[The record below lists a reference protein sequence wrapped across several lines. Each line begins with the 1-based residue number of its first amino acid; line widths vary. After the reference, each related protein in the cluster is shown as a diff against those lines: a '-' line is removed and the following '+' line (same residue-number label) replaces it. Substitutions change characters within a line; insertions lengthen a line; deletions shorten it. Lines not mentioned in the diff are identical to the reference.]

1 LQPRFTDPQAL
12 NPAETADAASLAIH
26 TQDLAKRYGKTVAL
40 AGLTMSVRRA
50 EVFGFLGPNGA
61 GKTTAVKLLVGLA
74 HPSAGEAWVLG
85 APAGDLPTR
94 RRLGYLPEL
103 FRYQGWMS
111 AREVLRLHCTL
122 AQIPRSDWNREI
134 DAALELVG
142 LSERAGDLVEGFS
155 KGMQQRLGLGVAL
168 LGRPEL
174 VLLDEPTSALDPVGR
189 HDVREVIRALKA
201 RGTAVFLNSHLLTE
215 VEQVCDRIAVVDH
228 GRVIATGT
236 MADILGKDGAVRV
249 RATGLA
255 PAGRAALRSYG
266 SFDDEGEWLTFR
278 GLPQDRVPDLVGE
291 IVRQGGRVYAVE
303 PRHETLEDRFL
314 ELLKDQTEDRPSPS
328 GGGQGGGVLP

>member
-1 LQPRFTDPQAL
+1 MEA
-12 NPAETADAASLAIH
+12 ADAASLAVH

-40 AGLTMSVRRA
+40 TGLTMSVRRA

-74 HPSAGEAWVLG
+74 LPTAGQGWVLG
-85 APAGDLPTR
+85 APIGDLRTR

-103 FRYQGWMS
+103 FRYQGWMK
-111 AREVLRLHCTL
+111 AREVLGLHCELSGMARSEWKKEIEL
-122 AQIPRSDWNREI
+122 ALDM
-134 DAALELVG
+134 VG
-142 LSERAGDLVEGFS
+142 LTDRADDKVEGFS

-189 HDVREVIRALKA
+189 HDVREIIRQLKA

-215 VEQVCDRIAVVDH
+215 VEQICDRLAVVDH

-236 MADILGKDGAVRV
+236 MAQILGQDGAVRV
-249 RATGLA
+249 RVTGL
-255 PAGRAALRSYG
+255 PAAGHAELREFG
-266 SFDDEGEWLTFR
+266 NLEDEGEWLTFR
-278 GLPQDRVPDLVGE
+278 GLSADRVPDLVGE

-314 ELLKDQTEDRPSPS
+314 QLLKEHDD
-328 GGGQGGGVLP
+328 

>member
-1 LQPRFTDPQAL
+1 MEA
-12 NPAETADAASLAIH
+12 ADAASLAVH
-26 TQDLAKRYGKTVAL
+26 TQDLAKRYGRTVAL

-74 HPSAGEAWVLG
+74 LPTAGQGWVLG
-85 APAGDLPTR
+85 APIGDLGTR

-103 FRYQGWMS
+103 FRYQGWMK
-111 AREVLRLHCTL
+111 AREVLALHCEL
-122 AQIPRSDWNREI
+122 AAIPRSEWKQEI
-134 DAALELVG
+134 DAALHTVG
-142 LSERAGDLVEGFS
+142 LTDRAGDKVEGFS

-189 HDVREVIRALKA
+189 HDVREIIRQLKA

-215 VEQVCDRIAVVDH
+215 VEQVCDRLAVVDH

-236 MADILGKDGAVRV
+236 MAQILGKDGAVRIRV
-249 RATGLA
+249 TGLERSA
-255 PAGRAALRSYG
+255 QAALSAYG
-266 SFDDEGEWLTFR
+266 NLQDEGEWLTFR
-278 GLPQDRVPDLVGE
+278 GLSQDRIPDLVDE

-314 ELLKDQTEDRPSPS
+314 QLLREQSS
-328 GGGQGGGVLP
+328 

>member
-1 LQPRFTDPQAL
+1 MEA
-12 NPAETADAASLAIH
+12 ADAASLAVH

-40 AGLTMSVRRA
+40 SGLTMSVRRS

-74 HPSAGEAWVLG
+74 LPSAGQGWVLG
-85 APAGDLPTR
+85 APIGDLQTR

-103 FRYQGWMS
+103 FRYQGWMK
-111 AREVLRLHCTL
+111 AREVLGLHCEL
-122 AQIPRSDWNREI
+122 SGMARSEWKKEI
-134 DAALELVG
+134 QVALEMVG
-142 LSERAGDLVEGFS
+142 LTDRADDKVEGFS

-189 HDVREVIRALKA
+189 HDVREIIRQLKA

-215 VEQVCDRIAVVDH
+215 VEQICDRLAVVDH

-236 MADILGKDGAVRV
+236 MAQILGQDGAVRV
-249 RATGLA
+249 RVTGL
-255 PAGRAALRSYG
+255 PAADRAGLGEFG
-266 SFDDEGEWLTFR
+266 SLEDEGEWLTFR
-278 GLPQDRVPDLVGE
+278 GLSPDRVPELVSA

-314 ELLKDQTEDRPSPS
+314 RLLKDQD
-328 GGGQGGGVLP
+328 Q

>member
-1 LQPRFTDPQAL
+1 MEA
-12 NPAETADAASLAIH
+12 ADAASLAVH

-40 AGLTMSVRRA
+40 SGLTMSVRRA

-74 HPSAGEAWVLG
+74 LPTAGQGWVLG
-85 APAGDLPTR
+85 APIGDLQTR

-103 FRYQGWMS
+103 FRYQGWMT
-111 AREVLRLHCTL
+111 AREVLALHCRL
-122 AQIPRSDWNREI
+122 SGMGRSEWEKEI
-134 DAALELVG
+134 ALALEIVG
-142 LSERAGDLVEGFS
+142 LTERADDKVEGFS

-189 HDVREVIRALKA
+189 HDVREIIRTLKS
-201 RGTAVFLNSHLLTE
+201 RGTAVFLNSHLLSE
-215 VEQVCDRIAVVDH
+215 VEQVCDRLAVVDR

-236 MADILGKDGAVRV
+236 MAQILGQDGAVRV
-249 RATGLA
+249 RVTGLPA
-255 PAGRAALRSYG
+255 AGRAGLG
-266 SFDDEGEWLTFR
+266 DFGNLEDEGEWLTFR
-278 GLPQDRVPDLVGE
+278 GLSQERVPELVKE
-291 IVRQGGRVYAVE
+291 IVRQGGRIYAVE

-314 ELLKDQTEDRPSPS
+314 QLLKEQDQ
-328 GGGQGGGVLP
+328 

>member
-1 LQPRFTDPQAL
+1 MQRPSTDPIDL
-12 NPAETADAASLAIH
+12 NPTEAADAASLAVH

-40 AGLTMSVRRA
+40 SGLTMSVRRA

-74 HPSAGEAWVLG
+74 LPTAGQGWVLG
-85 APAGDLPTR
+85 APIGDLQTR

-103 FRYQGWMS
+103 FRYQGWMK
-111 AREVLRLHCTL
+111 AREVLGLHCEL
-122 AQIPRSDWNREI
+122 SDMARSDWKAEI
-134 DAALELVG
+134 DSALELVG
-142 LSERAGDLVEGFS
+142 LSDRADDKVEGFS

-189 HDVREVIRALKA
+189 HDVREIIRTLKA
-201 RGTAVFLNSHLLTE
+201 RGTAVFLNSHLLSE
-215 VEQVCDRIAVVDH
+215 VEQICDRLAVVDH

-236 MADILGKDGAVRV
+236 MAQILGQDGAVRV
-249 RATGLA
+249 RVTGLA
-255 PAGRAALRSYG
+255 AAGRSGLGAFGNLE
-266 SFDDEGEWLTFR
+266 DEGEWLTFR
-278 GLPQDRVPDLVGE
+278 GLSPDRVPDLVSE
-291 IVRQGGRVYAVE
+291 MVRLGGRVYAVE

-314 ELLKDQTEDRPSPS
+314 QLLKEQDQ
-328 GGGQGGGVLP
+328 

>member
-1 LQPRFTDPQAL
+1 LQRPSTDRIDL
-12 NPAETADAASLAIH
+12 NPTEAADAASLAVH

-40 AGLTMSVRRA
+40 SGLTMSVRRA

-74 HPSAGEAWVLG
+74 LPTAGQGWVLG
-85 APAGDLPTR
+85 APIGDLQTR

-103 FRYQGWMS
+103 FRYQGWMK
-111 AREVLRLHCTL
+111 AREVLGLHCEL
-122 AQIPRSDWNREI
+122 SGMPRADWKAEI
-134 DAALELVG
+134 DSALELVG
-142 LSERAGDLVEGFS
+142 LSDRADDKVEGFS

-189 HDVREVIRALKA
+189 HDVREIIRTLKA
-201 RGTAVFLNSHLLTE
+201 RGTAVFLNSHLLSE
-215 VEQVCDRIAVVDH
+215 VEQICDRLAVVDH

-236 MADILGKDGAVRV
+236 MAQILGQDGAVRV
-249 RATGLA
+249 RVTGLPA
-255 PAGRAALRSYG
+255 AGRTGLG
-266 SFDDEGEWLTFR
+266 TFGNLEDEGEWLTFR
-278 GLPQDRVPDLVGE
+278 GLSTDRVPQLVAE
-291 IVRQGGRVYAVE
+291 MVRQGGRVYAVE

-314 ELLKDQTEDRPSPS
+314 QLLKEQDQ
-328 GGGQGGGVLP
+328 